1 MRGSSHV
8 PRKSLVRPC
17 TDLARVFS
25 RPTRASACVGLSG
38 PAIAALPGPCSLSGS
53 LDWLACAKW
62 QAACDFWR
70 TGGMVILT
78 TPYAER
84 TAWGMINM
92 IIPCPCTGKAKS
104 TAFFR
109 VNTVDLPLT
118 LHPRQPPGWLT
129 IPLLFLELTPST
141 CRQLHWEDVA
151 ATWFTPLPF
160 FCGVRCSVGV
170 RLSFDSMLTGTA
182 FFWGLHPAT
191 SHATFCREDVAASV
205 QTA

>member
-1 MRGSSHV
+1 MSMPAPWASSSTGYHTEHREKPSSRFTLSGALIELLQCLGKVLGSSDM
-8 PRKSLVRPC
+8 PPKSLVRPC
-17 TDLARVFS
+17 TGLARVFS
-25 RPTRASACVGLSG
+25 RPARASACVGLSG
-38 PAIAALPGPCSLSGS
+38 PVIAALPGPCSLPGS

-62 QAACDFWR
+62 QAACDFWH

-84 TAWGMINM
+84 TAWGMIVM

-118 LHPRQPPGWLT
+118 LFPRQPPDWLT
-129 IPLLFLELTPST
+129 VTVFFLWFTPST

-151 ATWFTPLPF
+151 AYGQAAEKLTP
-160 FCGVRCSVGV
+160 
-170 RLSFDSMLTGTA
+170 
-182 FFWGLHPAT
+182 FFWG
-191 SHATFCREDVAASV
+191 
-205 QTA
+205 

>member
-1 MRGSSHV
+1 MI
-8 PRKSLVRPC
+8 PC
-17 TDLARVFS
+17 L
-25 RPTRASACVGLSG
+25 
-38 PAIAALPGPCSLSGS
+38 ALPGPCSLSGS

-92 IIPCPCTGKAKS
+92 IIPCPCASKAKS
-104 TAFFR
+104 TLFFG
-109 VNTVDLPLT
+109 VNAVDLPST
-118 LHPRQPPGWLT
+118 LLGRRGSNLVH
-129 IPLLFLELTPST
+129 
-141 CRQLHWEDVA
+141 
-151 ATWFTPLPF
+151 ATAF

-182 FFWGLHPAT
+182 FFFGVAPCDLT
-191 SHATFCREDVAASV
+191 CNLLQGRVCRPFAVCSRD
-205 QTA
+205 TGTL

>member
-1 MRGSSHV
+1 MPAPWPSFSTGYHAEHWEAAACSRPGSPSARSMGV
-8 PRKSLVRPC
+8 ANADMPRKSLVRPC
-17 TDLARVFS
+17 AGLARVFS
-25 RPTRASACVGLSG
+25 RPARASACVGLSG
-38 PAIAALPGPCSLSGS
+38 PVIAALPGPCSLPGS

-109 VNTVDLPLT
+109 VNTVD
-118 LHPRQPPGWLT
+118 
-129 IPLLFLELTPST
+129 FASST
-141 CRQLHWEDVA
+141 A
-151 ATWFTPLPF
+151 
-160 FCGVRCSVGV
+160 S
-170 RLSFDSMLTGTA
+170 RLVDDTA
-182 FFWGLHPAT
+182 SFFW
-191 SHATFCREDVAASV
+191 S
-205 QTA
+205 

>member
-1 MRGSSHV
+1 MPVCFPVQLAQAPVWGCQGLSL
-8 PRKSLVRPC
+8 PRSLVPVAYPALS
-17 TDLARVFS
+17 TGLRVPNGKLRVTFGVQG
-25 RPTRASACVGLSG
+25 ACH
-38 PAIAALPGPCSLSGS
+38 SLRR
-53 LDWLACAKW
+53 KN
-62 QAACDFWR
+62 
-70 TGGMVILT
+70 T
-78 TPYAER
+78 
-84 TAWGMINM
+84 WGMIVL

-104 TAFFR
+104 TAFFG

-118 LHPRQPPGWLT
+118 LHPRQPPGRLT
-129 IPLLFLELTPST
+129 APLLFFGVDAVNLPST
-141 CRQLHWEDVA
+141 SLGRRGGNLVH
-151 ATWFTPLPF
+151 ATAF

>member
-1 MRGSSHV
+1 M
-8 PRKSLVRPC
+8 RPC
-17 TDLARVFS
+17 AGLARVFS
-25 RPTRASACVGLSG
+25 RPARASACVGLSG

-84 TAWGMINM
+84 TAWGMIVL
-92 IIPCPCTGKAKS
+92 IIPCTCASKAKS
-104 TAFFR
+104 TAFLGS
-109 VNTVDLPLT
+109 TPLT
-118 LHPRQPPGWLT
+118 LHPRQPPGRLT
-129 IPLLFLELTPST
+129 APLLFFGVDAVNLPST
-141 CRQLHWEDVA
+141 SLGRRGGNLVH
-151 ATWFTPLPF
+151 ATAF

-182 FFWGLHPAT
+182 FFWGCTLQPRMQPSAGKT
-191 SHATFCREDVAASV
+191 WRRLYRPRKANTFFWG
-205 QTA
+205 